1 MATDLIPPQV
11 PTFYFVGVTTARS
24 SIMRVFP
31 AWMDHLGLK
40 VPIVGV
46 DCAQH
51 DDPARYREV
60 VAFIKEHP
68 NALGGLVTTHK
79 IDLLDAARDLFDA
92 LGRYADLLGEVSS
105 ISKHDGELRG
115 HAKDP
120 ITSGLALEA
129 FLPDGHWRSEATLCI
144 LGAGGSSLALTTY
157 CMEQPQTDRPRRI
170 VVTDRSEQRL
180 DSMRSVHA
188 RINPGIETDYH
199 HCAAPEEN
207 DRVVSALPPGSV
219 VVNATGLGKDAPGS
233 PLTAGA
239 TFPERG
245 FAWEFNYR
253 GDLLFLEQA
262 RSQRHE
268 RSLTIEDGWV
278 YFIHGWTRVME
289 EVLHIDIPT
298 SGPAFDALSTIAA
311 NARSA

>member
-1 MATDLIPPQV
+1 MATDLVPPQV
-11 PTFYFVGVTTARS
+11 PTFYFIGMTTARS
-24 SIMRVFP
+24 SIMKVFP
-31 AWMDHLGLK
+31 AWMDHLGLE

-46 DCAQH
+46 DCAWH
-51 DDPARYREV
+51 DDPARYRDV
-60 VAFIKEHP
+60 VTFVKGHP

-79 IDLLDAARDLFDA
+79 IDLLNAARDLFDG

-105 ISKHDGELRG
+105 ISKRGGELWG

-129 FLPDGHWRSEATLCI
+129 FLPDGHWQSDAALCI

-157 CMEQPQTDRPRRI
+157 CMEQPAAKRPRRI
-170 VVTDRSEQRL
+170 VVTNRTEGRL
-180 DSMRSVHA
+180 ESMRTVHA
-188 RINPGIETDYH
+188 QINPGIDTEYH
-199 HCAAPEEN
+199 HCPTPEEN

-245 FAWEFNYR
+245 YVWEFNYR
-253 GDLLFLEQA
+253 GDLLSSS
-262 RSQRHE
+262 R
-268 RSLTIEDGWV
+268 
-278 YFIHGWTRVME
+278 RVPSRM
-289 EVLHIDIPT
+289 
-298 SGPAFDALSTIAA
+298 
-311 NARSA
+311 NAR